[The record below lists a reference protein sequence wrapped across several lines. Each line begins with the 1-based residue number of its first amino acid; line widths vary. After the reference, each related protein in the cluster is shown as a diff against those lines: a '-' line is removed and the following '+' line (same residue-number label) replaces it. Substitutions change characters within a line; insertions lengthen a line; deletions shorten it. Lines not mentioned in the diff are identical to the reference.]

1 MPSYDKE
8 TEQFDAELMASTDDA
23 YLFDI
28 DGTEV
33 WCPKCYAGGAPLAQW
48 TPKTKD
54 GVVGTVELPG
64 WFVREEK
71 LG

>member
-1 MPSYDKE
+1 MPNYDKE
-8 TEQFDAELMASTDDA
+8 PEMFDTELMASTDDA

-28 DGTEV
+28 NGNEV
-33 WCPKCYAGGAPLAQW
+33 WCPKSVVIEW
-48 TPKTKD
+48 MPKSKD

-64 WFVREEK
+64 WFVKEEK

>member
-1 MPSYDKE
+1 MPNYNDDTE
-8 TEQFDAELMASTDDA
+8 TFDAELMASTDDA

-33 WCPKCYAGGAPLAQW
+33 WCPRSVAEW

-54 GVVGTVELPG
+54 GIVGSVELPG
-64 WFVREEK
+64 WFVKENQ